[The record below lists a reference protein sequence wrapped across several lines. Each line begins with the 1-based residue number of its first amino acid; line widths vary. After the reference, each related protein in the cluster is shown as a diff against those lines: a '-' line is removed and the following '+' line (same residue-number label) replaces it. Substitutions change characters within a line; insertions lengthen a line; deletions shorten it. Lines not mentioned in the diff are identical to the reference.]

1 MRMAP
6 EQGMAVRIDNEE
18 DDTREVIHLETLARR
33 RRIAATRWGFLL
45 VVMMRLVAALW
56 FALGLKYWAQI
67 IIPDDAPLDALPAD
81 VAITI
86 SFFAV
91 AHLAAAVG
99 LWLATP
105 WGGVLWLLIA
115 SAQIFITLSMP
126 GFFVGGYWLIAV
138 NAALILMYFA
148 LTFEAGRDEDAQRLH
163 ERRKRRKTDKKA
175 ARAAKAAAKKKS

>member
-99 LWLATP
+99 LWLAAP
-105 WGGVLWLLIA
+105 WGGVLWLLA
-115 SAQIFITLSMP
+115 
-126 GFFVGGYWLIAV
+126 LIAEI
-138 NAALILMYFA
+138 AASWAMPAYIHGGPLIWGAYFTLVIA
-148 LTFEAGRDEDAQRLH
+148 YIGFTYMAAQ
-163 ERRKRRKTDKKA
+163 EREQF
-175 ARAAKAAAKKKS
+175 